1 MAFYLRAI
9 YLCMLAL
16 FLSVYG
22 INLSAQEK
30 SSNYVLIS
38 KSDMELTVYNV
49 DGQVLFRCMVG

>member
-38 KSDMELTVYNV
+38 KSELVLSVYNV
-49 DGQVLFRCMVG
+49 D